1 MRLRNLSK
9 IKTLVGI
16 PRWLSGKESAC
27 QAEDVG
33 SIPGLGRYH
42 GEGIDNPLQYACLE
56 NPKDRG
62 ALWAM
67 VHGVTKSWTQLS
79 D

>member
-1 MRLRNLSK
+1 MSK

-16 PRWLSGKESAC
+16 PRWLNGKESAC
-27 QAEDVG
+27 QAEDMG
-33 SIPGLGRYH
+33 SIPGLGRDH
-42 GEGIDNPLQYACLE
+42 GEGIDNPLPYACLE

-62 ALWAM
+62 ALWAT
-67 VHGVTKSWTQLS
+67 VHRVTKSWTQLS